1 VAAVHAT
8 ASGEPRPN
16 CTCRGGGTVHLQH
29 MGSNPSRAAVDSA
42 ARAVTRR
49 TGKVAGCCAA
59 IVADRDGG
67 RVGDLRFCVP
77 ECAGNFLND

>member
-1 VAAVHAT
+1 MAAVHAT

-16 CTCRGGGTVHLQH
+16 CTCRGGETVHLQH
-29 MGSNPSRAAVDSA
+29 MGSNPSRAAVCSA

-49 TGKVAGCCAA
+49 TGKEGAAGCCAVT
-59 IVADRDGG
+59 VADRDL
-67 RVGDLRFCVP
+67 RVCVP